1 MVALLKRKS
10 AFRVKLINHDYL
22 DIFGEIQAHPLK
34 KIRLFYYYGRSFSPK
49 DMQIIRVTME
59 KKMIKSEI

>member
-1 MVALLKRKS
+1 
-10 AFRVKLINHDYL
+10 LINHDYL
-22 DIFGEIQAHPLK
+22 DIFDEIQAHPLK